1 MKISSPE
8 AKKYKNKTGVTLV
21 ATGIYTRIFARQYF
35 AAKNFDITPEQFVVI
50 EILMEND
57 GLYQRQICE
66 IVMKDRPNMT
76 RIINILCDLGYVQ
89 RVSDKNKRKVHKI
102 FLTQKAKD
110 NYPQMMEAIL
120 DIRKT
125 IVEGIDKDELE
136 VCLNVLNK
144 IIENLYPKVD
154 MHN

>member
-21 ATGIYTRIFARQYF
+21 ATGIYTRIYARQYF

-66 IVMKDRPNMT
+66 IAMKDRPNMT
-76 RIINILCDLGYVQ
+76 RIINILCELGYVQ

-110 NYPQMMEAIL
+110 NP
-120 DIRKT
+120 R
-125 IVEGIDKDELE
+125 
-136 VCLNVLNK
+136 
-144 IIENLYPKVD
+144 
-154 MHN
+154 